1 MTDDKK
7 TVSEKNQNNSIS
19 ENKIDN
25 KEQVVNTPPK
35 KPQKATTKKKVSVKK
50 DSSDSKEKDS
60 SEKLTVKKD
69 KLSKL
74 KKSWQPFFPDIRFI
88 IKSAGVAFLSCVL
101 LHILVG
107 NIFGLSSV
115 LFSGGSI
122 PLSGGFFSNLGLGI
136 IGIGFLAIA
145 ILTYLVGFALYII
158 AHFIVNYLFSL
169 YDLKDTPKDFFS
181 STGSFLSIFKFNKG
195 PQDIFIPKLFVVYII
210 ALKLLP
216 GVKVIGKEDFIEKK
230 WIRVLTLVIFIVTP
244 IIYFR

>member
-7 TVSEKNQNNSIS
+7 TGSEKNQNNSIS

-88 IKSAGVAFLSCVL
+88 IKSAGVAF
-101 LHILVG
+101 
-107 NIFGLSSV
+107 
-115 LFSGGSI
+115 
-122 PLSGGFFSNLGLGI
+122 
-136 IGIGFLAIA
+136 
-145 ILTYLVGFALYII
+145 
-158 AHFIVNYLFSL
+158 
-169 YDLKDTPKDFFS
+169 
-181 STGSFLSIFKFNKG
+181 
-195 PQDIFIPKLFVVYII
+195 
-210 ALKLLP
+210 
-216 GVKVIGKEDFIEKK
+216 
-230 WIRVLTLVIFIVTP
+230 
-244 IIYFR
+244 